1 MDSNKER
8 KQNNEKA
15 EENAERLAKRNERR
29 RQRRLEETTEERET
43 RSGLL
48 MSWEYASCEV
58 LGFALKLLT
67 VLRQY
72 KEQLLQKRLESR
84 REIWK
89 KSWMAQYEDSKLS
102 GKKRINGK
110 KSKEASRSKLTAD
123 F

>member
-48 MSWEYASCEV
+48 IESFS
-58 LGFALKLLT
+58 LTFLLN
-67 VLRQY
+67 
-72 KEQLLQKRLESR
+72 
-84 REIWK
+84 
-89 KSWMAQYEDSKLS
+89 
-102 GKKRINGK
+102 NGK
-110 KSKEASRSKLTAD
+110 PETAKNHVTNV
-123 F
+123 